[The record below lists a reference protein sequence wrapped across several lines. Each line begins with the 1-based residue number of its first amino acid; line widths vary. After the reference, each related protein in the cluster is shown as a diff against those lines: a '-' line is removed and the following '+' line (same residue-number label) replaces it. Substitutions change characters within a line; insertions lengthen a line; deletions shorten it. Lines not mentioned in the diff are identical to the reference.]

1 MLLEVNHN
9 GLYCAQANVY
19 IDPWR
24 PVEKALITHGH
35 ADHLRWGNKSY
46 LVHHDTVPVV
56 KIRLGAD
63 TNFQSVGYNESIN
76 INGVAFSFHPA
87 GHILGSSQIRVE
99 YKGEI
104 WVVTGDY
111 KLYNDGLS
119 PQFESVKC
127 HHFITESTFG
137 LPIYRF
143 QSPLLIFDD
152 IKNYWKENQNND
164 LNTVILCYSL
174 GKAQSILNQMTGDE
188 GSIYLHGA
196 VANLNDTFKENGYHF
211 LGERVTAEHKK
222 GDIQKSLIIAPPSVL
237 GAPWLRKFGNY
248 QTAFCS
254 GWMQLRGARRRKGVD
269 KGFVF
274 SDHCDFDSLNE
285 AVKLSGAENIYITH
299 GYEESYARWLRDA
312 YGLNAQIMKTLYND
326 NLEEENE

>member
-1 MLLEVNHN
+1 MLLEVNNN
-9 GLYCAQANVY
+9 GLYCAQADVY

-24 PVEKALITHGH
+24 PVNKALITHGH
-35 ADHLRWGNKSY
+35 ADHLRWGSKSY

-56 KIRLGAD
+56 KIRLGAE
-63 TNFQSVGYNESIN
+63 TNYQSTGYNEIIR
-76 INGVAFSFHPA
+76 INGVKFSFHPA
-87 GHILGSSQIRVE
+87 GHILGSSQIRAE
-99 YKGEI
+99 YKDEV

-111 KLYNDGLS
+111 KLHSDGLS
-119 PQFESVKC
+119 PQFEPVKC

-152 IKNYWKENQNND
+152 IKNYWKENQKNH
-164 LNTVILCYSL
+164 LNTIILCYSL
-174 GKAQSILNQMTGDE
+174 GKAQSILNQMKGDE
-188 GSIYLHGA
+188 GPIYLHGA
-196 VANLNDTFKENGYHF
+196 VANLNDAFSENGYQF
-211 LGERVTAEHKK
+211 LGKRVTAEHKK
-222 GDIQKSLIIAPPSVL
+222 GDIQGALIVAPPSVL
-237 GAPWLRKFGNY
+237 GAPWLRKFGAY

-299 GYEESYARWLRDA
+299 GYEGSYARWLSES